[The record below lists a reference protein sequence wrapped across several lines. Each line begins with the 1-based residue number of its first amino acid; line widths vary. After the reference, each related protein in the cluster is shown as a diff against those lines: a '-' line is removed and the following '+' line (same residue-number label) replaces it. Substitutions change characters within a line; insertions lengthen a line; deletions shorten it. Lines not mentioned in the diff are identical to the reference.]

1 METKHDLI
9 LFQELDRLRLIE
21 REIQQRSSKRWSR
34 KDVSLGSES
43 NTRKRG
49 YRLPFSRTIL
59 YRYLGSIALSLSSSF
74 HLIFPHFQSFFS
86 FAARLELSITMPQGW
101 LLFFTCSPGSCPYQS
116 DERRASQRPVFAMRK
131 IATGPSQE
139 ITAVDAGIPTGQDLD
154 AASYGPRKKEN
165 RLGRFD
171 CASRGRGRNGS
182 SSN

>member
-1 METKHDLI
+1 MFPWEASPIPGKEAIDFHSLE
-9 LFQELDRLRLIE
+9 LFCIDISVPL
-21 REIQQRSSKRWSR
+21 
-34 KDVSLGSES
+34 
-43 NTRKRG
+43 
-49 YRLPFSRTIL
+49 L
-59 YRYLGSIALSLSSSF
+59 YLSLSSSF

-101 LLFFTCSPGSCPYQS
+101 LLFFTCSPGSCPCQS